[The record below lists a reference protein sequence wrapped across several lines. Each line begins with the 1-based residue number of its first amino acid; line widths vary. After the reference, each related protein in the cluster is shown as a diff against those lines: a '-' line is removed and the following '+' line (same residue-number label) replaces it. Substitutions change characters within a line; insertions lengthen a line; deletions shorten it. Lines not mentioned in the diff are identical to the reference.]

1 MDVAGEPAL
10 YPSLRDAREGVATV
24 KTNKSL
30 RRKRV
35 MREHNNSE
43 RKSAGVACYNHSN
56 PRSYER
62 RKHLRC
68 FSFFWYLFGVNAL
81 GW

>member
-10 YPSLRDAREGVATV
+10 CPSLRDAREGATAV
-24 KTNKSL
+24 RTNKLS

-43 RKSAGVACYNHSN
+43 RKSAGSACNSHSI
-56 PRSYER
+56 PRS
-62 RKHLRC
+62 
-68 FSFFWYLFGVNAL
+68 
-81 GW
+81 